1 LNETELMCNGGRV
14 HCPAYLRGCIL
25 ACERRR
31 FVIAMIALL
40 AVTAAMP
47 AGMAPSAETAKA
59 FDDYVAKVEE
69 QIRGEEGAV
78 ESFLALPPGGTAA
91 WETALRRGEVLVE
104 QRAPTPAKIPGG
116 LIHHWVGT
124 VFIPN
129 ATVAQVLAIVQDYDH
144 LTRSYAP
151 EVMASRLISREGD
164 DFRILLRMRKQ
175 KVVTVVL
182 DAEYQVHYGRLD
194 AAHQFSASRSTRI
207 SEIADAG
214 SPREHAVADAENHG
228 YLWRLNSYWRFVQ
241 ATDGAIVQCEAI
253 SLTRNAP
260 TGLGW
265 LIGPFVREIPRESLE
280 ATLGATRDAVAARVR
295 VDHSTQAEQR

>member
-1 LNETELMCNGGRV
+1 V
-14 HCPAYLRGCIL
+14 HCRAHPRGGIL
-25 ACERRR
+25 ACDWRQ

-47 AGMAPSAETAKA
+47 AGMGPSEEAAKA
-59 FDDYVAKVEE
+59 FDDYVAKAEE
-69 QIRGEEGAV
+69 RIQREESAV
-78 ESFLALPPGGTAA
+78 GSFLTLPPAATAGREA
-91 WETALRRGEVLVE
+91 AFRRGEVLVE
-104 QRAPTPAKIPGG
+104 QRGTTAANFPGG

-129 ATVAQVLAIVQDYDH
+129 ATVAQVLAVVQDYNH

-164 DFRILLRMRKQ
+164 DFHISLRAREQ
-175 KVVTVVL
+175 KLVTVVL
-182 DAEYQVHYGRLD
+182 DAEYEVHYGRLD
-194 AAHQFSASRSTRI
+194 AAHQFSLSRSIRI

-214 SPREHAVADAENHG
+214 SPRERAVADADNHG

-241 ATDGAIVQCEAI
+241 ESDGAVVQCEAI
-253 SLTRNAP
+253 SLTRSIP

-265 LIGPFVREIPRESLE
+265 LIGPFAREIPRESLE
-280 ATLGATRDAVAARVR
+280 AMLGATRDAVAARVR
-295 VDHSTQAEQR
+295 LEKSTRAEHR

>member
-1 LNETELMCNGGRV
+1 V
-14 HCPAYLRGCIL
+14 HCLARSRGGIL
-25 ACERRR
+25 AYDWRQ

-47 AGMAPSAETAKA
+47 AGVGPSAETGRA
-59 FDDYVAKVEE
+59 FDDYVAKAEE
-69 QIRGEEGAV
+69 QIRREESAV
-78 ESFLALPPGGTAA
+78 ESFLILPPAA
-91 WETALRRGEVLVE
+91 AAGREAALRRGEVLVE
-104 QRAPTPAKIPGG
+104 QRGTTEAKIPGG

-124 VFIPN
+124 VFVPN
-129 ATVAQVLAIVQDYDH
+129 ATVAQVLAVVQDYDH

-151 EVMASRLISREGD
+151 EVMASRMISREGD
-164 DFRILLRMRKQ
+164 DFRISLRMREQ

-194 AAHQFSASRSTRI
+194 AAHQFSVSRSTRI

-214 SPREHAVADAENHG
+214 SGRERAVADADNHG

-241 ATDGAIVQCEAI
+241 ESDGAIVQCEAI
-253 SLTRNAP
+253 SLTRNIP

-265 LIGPFVREIPRESLE
+265 LVGSFVREIPRESLE
-280 ATLGATRDAVAARVR
+280 LTLGATRDAVAARVR
-295 VDHSTQAEQR
+295 LEHSTQAVTDEHE

>member
-1 LNETELMCNGGRV
+1 V
-14 HCPAYLRGCIL
+14 HCASDGRSRIL

-40 AVTAAMP
+40 VATTPMP
-47 AGMAPSAETAKA
+47 AGVKPSAETTKA
-59 FDDYVAKVEE
+59 FDDYVAKAEE
-69 QIRGEEGAV
+69 LIRREESTV
-78 ESFLALPPGGTAA
+78 ESFLAVPPAA
-91 WETALRRGEVLVE
+91 RAGRDAALRRGEVLVE
-104 QRAPTPAKIPGG
+104 QRGIAAANAPGG

-129 ATVAQVLAIVQDYDH
+129 ATLAQVLAVVQDYDH

-151 EVMASRLISREGD
+151 EVMASRLISRQGD
-164 DFRILLRMRKQ
+164 DFHISLRMRER

-194 AAHQFSASRSTRI
+194 AGHQFSMSRSMWI

-214 SPREHAVADAENHG
+214 GPHEHVVAEAENHG

-241 ATDGAIVQCEAI
+241 TTDGAIVQCEAI
-253 SLTRNAP
+253 SLTRNIPA
-260 TGLGW
+260 GLGW

-280 ATLGATRDAVAARVR
+280 ATLGATRDAVAAQARPE
-295 VDHSTQAEQR
+295 HSTPAEHR